1 MKKNLLVIASIVAIV
16 VICSIVFVACAPSSY
31 DKAVEKME
39 DAGYTVIGSTYS
51 ATDSGA
57 VATLT
62 ATNAT
67 IQSSLNGTAK
77 TVVAV
82 LYESSKQAKAAAADN
97 EDAVVS
103 GKWVL
108 AGDAEAIKAFK
119 K

>member
-16 VICSIVFVACAPSSY
+16 IICSVVFVACAPSNY
-31 DKAVEKME
+31 EKAVAKME
-39 DAGYTVIGSTYS
+39 EAGYTVVGTQYS

-62 ATNAT
+62 ATNA
-67 IQSSLNGTAK
+67 SLKSALNGTAK
-77 TVVAV
+77 TVVAT

-97 EDAVVS
+97 SDAVVS

-108 AGDAEAIKAFK
+108 TGDADAIKAFK